1 MQQALWF
8 HLSAQPVSLAVIITK
23 QNAHQATLVEN
34 TCSRSRMHSKFTP
47 MLHLLQPNCIWCY
60 TTLSYKPKGQ
70 M

>member
-47 MLHLLQPNCIWCY
+47 MLHLLQPNCI
-60 TTLSYKPKGQ
+60 
-70 M
+70 